1 MSDNQFTL
9 DELHLIRNNLSWNEC
24 PVVNQQLLQLNRK
37 LEDMITDYCD
47 HDFKNTYNEREVW
60 ECSKCGCE

>member
-1 MSDNQFTL
+1 MSENNFTL

-37 LEDMITDYCD
+37 LEDMISDYCD

-60 ECSKCGCE
+60 TCSKCGCE

>member
-9 DELHLIRNNLSWNEC
+9 DELHLIGNNLSWHDC

-37 LEDMITDYCD
+37 LEDMISDYCD